1 MSPLEYTTF
10 WITVGAYSLGAALAL
25 WGIVFRRDQPLAVAT
40 FVCGAGLLSNCIA
53 IGARIAFTGHLPVAS
68 RYENVLFGTAV
79 VMLFSVASLVKRPS
93 LRPIL
98 VFTAPFALL
107 MLGYAL
113 LNQPRYTT
121 MSLVLDNLWMFVH
134 VFFAWLSYGA
144 YSLAAAV
151 GVLYLLRARKSLEGL
166 PEEQIPT
173 IFARLPSMLVLEDLI
188 FRYIIFGFI
197 THVVMIVSGAIWA
210 RDLWGKY
217 WNWDPV
223 ETWSL
228 LSVLLYGLWI
238 HLRVTLNWGG
248 KRMAGL
254 AVAAIITVIFAYWG
268 TSLLSSTDHSLDDL
282 KLRTPMTEVQ

>member
-10 WITVGAYSLGAALAL
+10 WITVAAYSLGAALAL
-25 WGIVFRRDQPLAVAT
+25 WGIVFRRDGPLAAAT
-40 FVCGAGLLSNCIA
+40 FVCGAGLLSNCVA

-93 LRPIL
+93 LRPML
-98 VFTAPFALL
+98 VFSAPFALL

-134 VFFAWLSYGA
+134 IFFAWLSYGA

-166 PEEQIPT
+166 PEEEMPP
-173 IFARLPSMLVLEDLI
+173 IFARLPSMPVLEDLI

-210 RDLWGKY
+210 RDLWGQY
-217 WNWDPV
+217 WSWDAKEV
-223 ETWSL
+223 WSL
-228 LSVLLYGLWI
+228 ITWGLYLVYFHCRKSNWSRYADIAHALAFLALLTTFFLVNLLPKLG
-238 HLRVTLNWGG
+238 
-248 KRMAGL
+248 
-254 AVAAIITVIFAYWG
+254 
-268 TSLLSSTDHSLDDL
+268 SLLHSYA
-282 KLRTPMTEVQ
+282 